1 MSDSLEETLRKV
13 IEDID
18 LSGDDE
24 MVFVETRE
32 NGIEDYGEAGIQHL
46 ENLIR
51 NNPDFQDS
59 IEFGDD
65 AYMHIYPDFA
75 EKAEGLI
82 EDKRQGKP
90 NTLEAACAT
99 AKEASN
105 RIAESRDAVD
115 APSIDPR

>member
-1 MSDSLEETLRKV
+1 
-13 IEDID
+13 
-18 LSGDDE
+18 
-24 MVFVETRE
+24 MVSR
-32 NGIEDYGEAGIQHL
+32 DYGEAGIQHL
-46 ENLIR
+46 EDLIR
-51 NNPDFQDS
+51 NNPDFQNA

-82 EDKRQGKP
+82 SGEQEGKP
-90 NTLEAACAT
+90 NALEAACAT

-115 APSIDPR
+115 APGIDPR

>member
-24 MVFVETRE
+24 MVF
-32 NGIEDYGEAGIQHL
+32 
-46 ENLIR
+46 
-51 NNPDFQDS
+51 
-59 IEFGDD
+59 
-65 AYMHIYPDFA
+65 A

-82 EDKRQGKP
+82 SGEQEGKP
-90 NTLEAACAT
+90 NALEAACAT

-115 APSIDPR
+115 APGIDPR